1 MPLGLPSPPRP
12 GTLMTSSEADL
23 LCVVGGE
30 STGKSTLV
38 SALARDL
45 PGLELPE
52 TLRSWVEQRGGCPQ
66 QASRSRSCQPTPQR
80 RKPPGEAGRLGL
92 RWVVSDGGTLMTAV
106 YSIVYYDDDSLVDE
120 AMTSTAFSRLVVWCA
135 ADIPW
140 AADEMRDGPELR
152 SAAQQVIGEVL
163 ESSGVP
169 WLRVTGPVGQRVEQV
184 RERLDAAGGTVG

>member
-1 MPLGLPSPPRP
+1 
-12 GTLMTSSEADL
+12 MTSSEADL

-52 TLRSWVEQRGGCPQ
+52 TLRSWVEQRG
-66 QASRSRSCQPTPQR
+66 RVPTAGEQIEVMSAHAAAEEAAR
-80 RKPPGEAGRLGL
+80 GEAGRLGL